1 MTDKSKEF
9 LKRSIEELRL
19 IKIDKIASQTDSK
32 IHEEDS
38 ILDVVEELIINS
50 REVLPVIKNN
60 ELIGIIRKNKIA
72 TKIEKN
78 KDYEKIKAKE
88 IMETN
93 FISCSLKDSLNKI
106 LEEAIK
112 NNSDTIVIF
121 KKNKELIKILDY
133 FDIIELFTNTKFII
147 ENPPILRDCMDTTVI
162 ITPPKTNL
170 LNLKELFLKNNSNYS
185 IILEEGTIKGIAT
198 LKDLINQIPKDI
210 DLEKTFAQTIM
221 SPRIISMHPGDSLN
235 EAFKI
240 FKEKRF
246 NQIPLIAE
254 GKLVGIL
261 KINDAIKT
269 YYQFLLNI
277 KNPKNDFDIQEI

>member
-93 FISCSLKDSLNKI
+93 FISCSLKDSLN
-106 LEEAIK
+106 
-112 NNSDTIVIF
+112 
-121 KKNKELIKILDY
+121 KILDY

>member
-121 KKNKELIKILDY
+121 KKN
-133 FDIIELFTNTKFII
+133 
-147 ENPPILRDCMDTTVI
+147 
-162 ITPPKTNL
+162 
-170 LNLKELFLKNNSNYS
+170 NSNYS

>member
-112 NNSDTIVIF
+112 NNS
-121 KKNKELIKILDY
+121 
-133 FDIIELFTNTKFII
+133 
-147 ENPPILRDCMDTTVI
+147 
-162 ITPPKTNL
+162 
-170 LNLKELFLKNNSNYS
+170 NYS

>member
-112 NNSDTIVIF
+112 NNSDTIIIF
-121 KKNKELIKILDY
+121 
-133 FDIIELFTNTKFII
+133 
-147 ENPPILRDCMDTTVI
+147 
-162 ITPPKTNL
+162 
-170 LNLKELFLKNNSNYS
+170 
-185 IILEEGTIKGIAT
+185 
-198 LKDLINQIPKDI
+198 
-210 DLEKTFAQTIM
+210 
-221 SPRIISMHPGDSLN
+221 MHPGDSLN